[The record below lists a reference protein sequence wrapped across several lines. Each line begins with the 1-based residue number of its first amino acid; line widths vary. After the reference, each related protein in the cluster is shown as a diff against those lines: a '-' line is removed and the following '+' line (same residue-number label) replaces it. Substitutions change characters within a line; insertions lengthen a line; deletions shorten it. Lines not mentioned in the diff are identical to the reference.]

1 MPTRVITN
9 VSNDEKRIFNN
20 VGTISSATT
29 LTAADSGK
37 WYKLNNATGVTVT
50 LPALKSGVHFKFIV
64 AAAFAT
70 SNFIIDSAEGDNIE
84 GVLVVNGAS
93 VVASGED
100 QINFVAS
107 AETVGDFIDIW
118 SDGSKWFVSGVGS
131 AAGSITVTD
140 PS

>member
-1 MPTRVITN
+1 MSIRVISN

-50 LPALKSGVHFKFIV
+50 LPALKSGVNFKFIV

-131 AAGSITVTD
+131 AAGSITATD

>member
-1 MPTRVITN
+1 MSTRTIN
-9 VSNDEKRIFNN
+9 GVSNDEMRIFNK
-20 VGTISSATT
+20 VETISSATT
-29 LTAADSGK
+29 LKAADSGK
-37 WYKLNNATGVTVT
+37 WFKLNNSTGVTVT
-50 LPALKSGVHFKFIV
+50 LPALKSGLQFKFIV
-64 AAAFAT
+64 AANFAT

-100 QINFVAS
+100 QVNFVNS

-118 SDGSKWFVSGVGS
+118 SDGSNWYVSGVGS